1 MVFACIDT
9 GLWVHWNGVC
19 FVLKKWCLL
28 AFATLFASSCWNWQL
43 KLFTVAVQDF
53 CLEYKA
59 RNFTEAADILIFGI
73 QGQNTLY
80 PQFGRQTNTLEP
92 NLFESSCCMLAEST
106 LMYSLTP
113 FIDIIFYC
121 LVEEEH
127 QMSKLSFSPCN
138 CKGSGGMAWRFGA
151 CQIFLGSHLKFTGVN
166 VKRPRQHACS
176 HLSSDALIVSCFW
189 CLVFLLYYTPWVS
202 EKQPILAEQAVHQ
215 SPWFSWICSSIFA
228 NFSLFSMFF
237 L

>member
-1 MVFACIDT
+1 MSTAD
-9 GLWVHWNGVC
+9 
-19 FVLKKWCLL
+19 LKRRRDI
-28 AFATLFASSCWNWQL
+28 AFDDSM
-43 KLFTVAVQDF
+43 
-53 CLEYKA
+53 
-59 RNFTEAADILIFGI
+59 NFFFYLRGDSM
-73 QGQNTLY
+73 N
-80 PQFGRQTNTLEP
+80 
-92 NLFESSCCMLAEST
+92 
-106 LMYSLTP
+106 SLTP

-138 CKGSGGMAWRFGA
+138 CKGSAGMACRFGA
-151 CQIFLGSHLKFTGVN
+151 CQTSLGSRLKFMGVN

-176 HLSSDALIVSCFW
+176 HLSSDALIVSCFC

-215 SPWFSWICSSIFA
+215 SPWFSWICSPIFA